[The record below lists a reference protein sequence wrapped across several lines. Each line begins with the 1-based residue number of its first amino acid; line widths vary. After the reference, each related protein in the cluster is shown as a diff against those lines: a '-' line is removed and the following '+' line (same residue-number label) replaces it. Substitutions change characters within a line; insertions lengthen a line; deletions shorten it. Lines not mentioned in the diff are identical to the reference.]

1 MKIGY
6 LCSDVD
12 VQLLGHEG
20 CSVHIREFTNA
31 LVEAGHD
38 VFIICNWLGDFKE
51 NLPRARVYQL
61 EPQGSN
67 RVIWENLLEEAVVQN
82 HFLDR
87 DIGSVLWNTLL
98 QIEGPTILERE
109 RPAFL
114 YERYSLFGNAGTE
127 LSRRFGIPLILE
139 LNDPLCDQQYG
150 YHKFTM
156 TGLARKLERQVI
168 REAEAIVALTSWLS
182 DWAVGLGADRDRI
195 HMLPNA
201 VSRNLFG
208 GEISDGAVRGRLD
221 LDGLEVIGF
230 VGGFHRWHDIAGLI
244 DAFKELFEANPERR
258 LLLVGDGEA
267 RKALKKK
274 ARKLGLADV
283 VLFTGKVPHHEV
295 AQHIAAMDIAV
306 VPYKPIDDFFFSP
319 MKMFECMA
327 VGRPTVAAD
336 LGQISEVLEH
346 GETGWLYPPGN
357 NDMLVEGITALLED
371 RRLASRIGSTA
382 REYVLNHHTWEKVT
396 AEVVNIAT
404 GLIGSRQTLL
414 PPPASGDPE

>member
-1 MKIGY
+1 
-6 LCSDVD
+6 
-12 VQLLGHEG
+12 
-20 CSVHIREFTNA
+20 
-31 LVEAGHD
+31 
-38 VFIICNWLGDFKE
+38 
-51 NLPRARVYQL
+51 
-61 EPQGSN
+61 
-67 RVIWENLLEEAVVQN
+67 
-82 HFLDR
+82 
-87 DIGSVLWNTLL
+87 
-98 QIEGPTILERE
+98 
-109 RPAFL
+109 
-114 YERYSLFGNAGTE
+114 
-127 LSRRFGIPLILE
+127 
-139 LNDPLCDQQYG
+139 
-150 YHKFTM
+150 M

-357 NDMLVEGITALLED
+357 NDKLVEGITALLED

-404 GLIGSRQTLL
+404 GLIGGRQTLL